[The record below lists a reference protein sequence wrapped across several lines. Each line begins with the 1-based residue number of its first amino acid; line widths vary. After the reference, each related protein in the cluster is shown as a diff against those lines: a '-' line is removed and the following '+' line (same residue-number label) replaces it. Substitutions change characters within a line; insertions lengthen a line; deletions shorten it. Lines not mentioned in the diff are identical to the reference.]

1 VFTASEADRKVGQQM
16 SSYHPEKD
24 PSNPDEPGHGDP
36 AAKEDAEDSYDAV
49 NPDPDE
55 PITGLEPGGGVPPGE
70 TPPASAQTGVDRA
83 RGE

>member
-1 VFTASEADRKVGQQM
+1 M
-16 SSYHPEKD
+16 SSYDPEKD
-24 PSNPDEPGHGDP
+24 PANPDTPDRDRP
-36 AAKEDAEDSYDAV
+36 APQEDAEDSYDAV

-55 PITGLEPGGGVPPGE
+55 PLTGLEPGGGVPPGE